1 MAMNRGKILILCKD
15 AYHRLE
21 TKLNYYQQQM
31 LEDQDYAEY
40 YEKVKEICGILK
52 PLHDLAGD

>member
-1 MAMNRGKILILCKD
+1 MNRGKILILCKD